1 MKINNPKQIIIRM
14 PNWLGDAV
22 MGTPILQDI
31 KTAYPEI
38 KLTVLCH
45 EAIHN
50 LLLQNPYIDDFI
62 VFSREKKHS
71 PTEKNRIFSL
81 IREKQFDAG
90 ILLTRSF
97 SSAWWFFRSG
107 VKNRIGFQDH
117 YRSPL
122 LTHAIPVPKNEETEH
137 QVITYKRLLEPIDIS
152 RSSTSPE
159 LFLQVQE
166 QNRAKELLSE
176 YGITQEHTLIG
187 INPGAAFGSA
197 KCWLPENFIALTK
210 ELEKDPTIRV
220 AYFGDK
226 TGKPLVD
233 DICNACSPRTV
244 NLAAKTDLRTLIALI
259 SRSNVFISNDS
270 GPMHVAA
277 ALKTPLVAI
286 FGSTNE
292 IKTGPYGV
300 QNVIHKHVA
309 CSPCYLRACPTD
321 FRCMKSITVD
331 DVLNATYKYLGK

>member
-1 MKINNPKQIIIRM
+1 M

-31 KTAYPEI
+31 KTALPET

-62 VFSREKKHS
+62 VFSREKKRQNC
-71 PTEKNRIFSL
+71 EKRKIFTQIKENS
-81 IREKQFDAG
+81 FDAG

-97 SSAWWFFRSG
+97 SSAWWFFRTG

-117 YRSPL
+117 FRSPL
-122 LTHAIPVPKNEETEH
+122 LTYAIPVPKNEEREH
-137 QVITYKRLLEPIDIS
+137 QVITYKRLLEPLGIL
-152 RSSTSPE
+152 RSDTGPE
-159 LFLQVQE
+159 LFLQQTE
-166 QNRAKELLSE
+166 IEKAKKLLEE
-176 YGITQEHTLIG
+176 YGITERHTLVG

-197 KCWLPENFIALTK
+197 KCWPPERFIALTK
-210 ELEKDPTIRV
+210 ELEKDPLIRV
-220 AYFGDK
+220 IYYGDK
-226 TGKPLVD
+226 TGKPLID
-233 DICNACSPRTV
+233 DICRASTSRTV

-259 SRSNVFISNDS
+259 SLSKVFISNDS

-300 QNVIHKHVA
+300 KEVIHKHVA
-309 CSPCYLRACPTD
+309 CSPCYARKCPTD
-321 FRCMKSITVD
+321 FRCMKSITVQ
-331 DVLNATYKYLGK
+331 DVLQATHTHLGK